1 MPKNPIGHQFHVPAR
16 KLTNLAIVDATAGEP
31 AKTLGATS
39 SGMARGGKIY
49 HLVGPP
55 LRGLIRADVTIGVLS
70 QGVNSNNA
78 MGPLKLRNTIG
89 LCIGTHHCPVNE
101 ANPGRTTPNPRAT
114 LARAMVAGPRRQG
127 SN

>member
-39 SGMARGGKIY
+39 SGMARGGKIC

-55 LRGLIRADVTIGVLS
+55 LRGLIRADVTMGVLS

-89 LCIGTHHCPVNE
+89 LCIGTHRCPVT
-101 ANPGRTTPNPRAT
+101 A
-114 LARAMVAGPRRQG
+114 VGPRRQG